1 MPVVYRPL
9 MTDEKSPIINFYPHE
24 VDIDMNGKTAS
35 WEAVVLLDFV
45 DEKKLIEALKPIES
59 KLTPEEK
66 QRNSYGH
73 AIKFIHNPQID
84 HVFHHRYQV
93 FP

>member
-1 MPVVYRPL
+1 
-9 MTDEKSPIINFYPHE
+9 
-24 VDIDMNGKTAS
+24 MNGKTAS

-84 HVFHHRYQV
+84 HVFHHRYQGFSMILNMINV
-93 FP
+93 MKKNSNYLKLKI

>member
-1 MPVVYRPL
+1 MR
-9 MTDEKSPIINFYPHE
+9 
-24 VDIDMNGKTAS
+24 
-35 WEAVVLLDFV
+35 
-45 DEKKLIEALKPIES
+45 KLIEALKPIES

-84 HVFHHRYQV
+84 HVFITVTRV
-93 FP
+93 FHDIEHDQCYEEEFKLPKIENLKLDLLKELKLVKIY